1 MSGNNTALMDAALES
16 GVKKASEN
24 IINRAANALTDF
36 VKKKYK
42 EHQVD
47 FGTVFEKYLHN
58 ASLRYNKIR
67 TLATGNEP
75 RSIIGDKSI
84 YVSIGVRFDDDEIST
99 DTVERM
105 LKISNNILIL
115 GSGGVGKSMLMR
127 YLFLNTANRGDY
139 IPVLLELRRISNQA
153 QGNISIL
160 DLIYTCML
168 DYDVQL
174 PREQFEYS
182 LRSGCYIFLLDGLD
196 EVKESL
202 FPETAEAIQKFCA
215 KYPNNP
221 CIITSRPRQNIKP
234 LETFTIVKS
243 MVLTKEQAVSLA
255 SKIWKEDEKTKEFC
269 KQLKETLF
277 DQHKDFAENPLLL
290 SMMFLTFM
298 RNNSIPEH
306 LCDFYQK
313 AYDALYSA
321 HDTNDKGY
329 YTRDFKC
336 NNLDESKFK
345 LIFSRFCFQTYFKEI
360 YEFSEQDILFYI
372 RESIQK
378 LKIENITAQDY
389 LEDLRNAVCM
399 IIKDG
404 NIYRFSHRSF
414 QTYFTAYYT
423 SCTLTDEQQ
432 KRLFISLLSCS
443 DTFWDKEDY
452 YKLLIQIE
460 PERFAANALEDKL
473 RTIHNEAD
481 NNLTPNVFFLK
492 SQFNGV
498 FFDNSKNNILYHCGN
513 KQADYYDFN
522 VIGIFL
528 RYYTTVYDIPV
539 DKNIHKKDFETIK
552 KYILKINNI
561 NDSDCNL
568 HTELSFVEIDNT
580 NILTGEERNELY
592 CTLIRDNRE
601 REKREAIRTWLKEVD
616 EKRQRLNSTNF
627 IDEL

>member
-1 MSGNNTALMDAALES
+1 MSENNTALMDSALES

-24 IINRAANALTDF
+24 IFNRAANALTDF
-36 VKKKYK
+36 VKKKYN
-42 EHQVD
+42 EYQVD
-47 FGTVFEKYLHN
+47 LGTVFEKYLHN

-75 RSIIGDKSI
+75 RSIIGDESI
-84 YVSIGVRFDDDEIST
+84 YVSIGVRFNEDEIST
-99 DTVERM
+99 DTVEPM

-127 YLFLNTANRGDY
+127 YLFLNTAKRGDY
-139 IPVLLELRRISNQA
+139 VPVLLELRRISNQS

-174 PREQFEYS
+174 PKEQFEYS
-182 LRSGCYIFLLDGLD
+182 LRSGCYLFLLDGLD

-202 FPETAEAIQKFCA
+202 FPETAKAIQKFCA

-234 LETFTIVKS
+234 LETFTVVES
-243 MVLTKEQAVSLA
+243 MALTKEQAVSLA

-277 DQHKDFAENPLLL
+277 EQHEDFAENPLLL

-329 YTRDFKC
+329 YIRDFKC
-336 NNLDESKFK
+336 NSLDESKFK
-345 LIFSRFCFQTYFKEI
+345 LLFSHFCFRTYFKEI
-360 YEFSEQDILFYI
+360 YEFSEQDILSYLQ
-372 RESIQK
+372 ESVEK
-378 LKIENITAQDY
+378 LKIENITTKDY
-389 LEDLRNAVCM
+389 LADLLDAVCM
-399 IIKDG
+399 IIKEG

-414 QTYFTAYYT
+414 QAYFAAYYT
-423 SCTLTDEQQ
+423 STLTDEQQ
-432 KRLFISLLSCS
+432 KHMFISLLSCPY
-443 DTFWDKEDY
+443 TYVDKKDY
-452 YKLLIQIE
+452 YKLLNQIE
-460 PERFAANALEDKL
+460 HERFMANALEENL
-473 RTIHNEAD
+473 RNIQKEVDEHP
-481 NNLTPNVFFLK
+481 TPDIFFLK
-492 SQFNGV
+492 CNYKRVSI
-498 FFDNSKNNILYHCGN
+498 FDYKKNSLC
-513 KQADYYDFN
+513 YYTNSNVNVN
-522 VIGIFL
+522 VINLFL
-528 RYYTTVYDIPV
+528 QYHLTLYPTVDE
-539 DKNIHKKDFETIK
+539 NTNKKDFKIIE
-552 KYILKINNI
+552 KYILKFNNLERFDDI
-561 NDSDCNL
+561 VD
-568 HTELSFVEIDNT
+568 TELFFKNIDNNYIIT
-580 NILTGEERNELY
+580 EEEQNELY
-592 CTLIRDNRE
+592 SAIIRNARIKEQRD
-601 REKREAIRTWLKEVD
+601 AIRAWLKEVD

>member
-1 MSGNNTALMDAALES
+1 MSENNTALMDSALES
-16 GVKKASEN
+16 DVKKASEN

-36 VKKKYK
+36 VKKKFK
-42 EHQVD
+42 EYQVD
-47 FGTVFEKYLHN
+47 LGTVFDKYLYN
-58 ASLRYNKIR
+58 AYLRYNQIR

-99 DTVERM
+99 DTVEPM

-139 IPVLLELRRISNQA
+139 IPVLLELRRISNQS

-168 DYDVQL
+168 DFDVQL

-215 KYPNNP
+215 KYPKNP
-221 CIITSRPRQNIKP
+221 CIITSRPSESIKP
-234 LETFTIVKS
+234 IETFTVVES
-243 MVLTKEQAVSLA
+243 MALTKEQAVSLA

-277 DQHKDFAENPLLL
+277 KKHEDFAENPLLL

-321 HDTNDKGY
+321 HDTNDKGW

-336 NNLDESKFK
+336 NNLDENKFR
-345 LIFSRFCFQTYFKEI
+345 LLFSHFCFRTYFKEI
-360 YEFSEQDILFYI
+360 YEFSEQDILSYLQ
-372 RESIQK
+372 ESVQK
-378 LKIENITAQDY
+378 LKIENITIKDY
-389 LEDLRNAVCM
+389 LTDLLDAVCM
-399 IIKDG
+399 IIKEG

-414 QTYFTAYYT
+414 QAYFAAYYT
-423 SCTLTDEQQ
+423 CTLTDEEQ
-432 KRLFISLLSCS
+432 KYMLSSLLSS
-443 DTFWDKEDY
+443 LDALWYNMDFYE
-452 YKLLIQIE
+452 LLNQIE
-460 PERFAANALEDKL
+460 HERFAANALEDQL
-473 RTIHNEAD
+473 RTIQKETDD
-481 NNLTPNVFFLK
+481 NPKPDIFFLK
-492 SQFNGV
+492 TQFQGFV
-498 FFDNSKNNILYHCGN
+498 LSEEESLAVTFFCNDGQSNF
-513 KQADYYDFN
+513 YYRSIIYLFFTYCYA
-522 VIGIFL
+522 IS
-528 RYYTTVYDIPV
+528 YTDVND
-539 DKNIHKKDFETIK
+539 NIHENDCNIIK
-552 KYILKINNI
+552 RYISKINNSS
-561 NDSDCNL
+561 DSDCNAS
-568 HTELSFVEIDNT
+568 TELLFEDIDNT
-580 NILTGEERNELY
+580 DLINEDERNELY
-592 CTLIRDNRE
+592 SAIIRRNFNH
-601 REKREAIRTWLKEVD
+601 EKREAIRTWLKEVD

>member
-1 MSGNNTALMDAALES
+1 MSGNNTALMDSALES

-24 IINRAANALTDF
+24 IFNRAANALTDF
-36 VKKKYK
+36 VKKQYN
-42 EHQVD
+42 EYQVD
-47 FGTVFEKYLHN
+47 FGTVFEKYLYN

-67 TLATGNEP
+67 TLATGNDP
-75 RSIIGDKSI
+75 RSIIGNKSI

-99 DTVERM
+99 DTVEPM
-105 LKISNNILIL
+105 LKINNNILIL

-139 IPVLLELRRISNQA
+139 IPVLLELRRISNQS

-174 PREQFEYS
+174 QREQFEYS

-234 LETFTIVKS
+234 LETFTVVES
-243 MVLTKEQAVSLA
+243 MALTKEQAVSMA

-313 AYDALYSA
+313 AYDALYST

-378 LKIENITAQDY
+378 LKIENIAVKDY
-389 LEDLRNAVCM
+389 LEDLLDAVCM
-399 IIKDG
+399 IIKEG

-414 QTYFTAYYT
+414 QAYFAAYYT
-423 SCTLTDEQQ
+423 CTLTDEEQ
-432 KRLFISLLSCS
+432 KNMFSSLLSGS
-443 DTFWDKEDY
+443 DTYVEKRDY
-452 YKLLIQIE
+452 FNLLNQIE
-460 PERFAANALEDKL
+460 HERFAANALEDKL
-473 RTIHNEAD
+473 RIIQKETDD
-481 NNLTPNVFFLK
+481 NPQPDIFFLQT
-492 SQFNGV
+492 QFQGV
-498 FFDNSKNNILYHCGN
+498 FLGDEKEPGVHYFYKYGQGNFYYRSIINLFFIYYSSTSYTHVNDNI
-513 KQADYYDFN
+513 
-522 VIGIFL
+522 
-528 RYYTTVYDIPV
+528 R
-539 DKNIHKKDFETIK
+539 KKDYNIIK
-552 KYILKINNI
+552 RYISKINNSS
-561 NDSDCNL
+561 DSDCNADTDL
-568 HTELSFVEIDNT
+568 LFEDIDNT
-580 NILTGEERNELY
+580 NIITEEERNELY
-592 CTLIRDNRE
+592 SAIIRRNRNH
-601 REKREAIRTWLKEVD
+601 EKREAIRTWLKEVD